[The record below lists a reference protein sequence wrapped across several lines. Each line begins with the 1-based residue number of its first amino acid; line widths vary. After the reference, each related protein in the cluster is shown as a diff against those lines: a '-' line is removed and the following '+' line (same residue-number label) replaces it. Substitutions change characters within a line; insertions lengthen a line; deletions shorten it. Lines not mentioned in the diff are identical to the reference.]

1 MQDKHPA
8 STSTDCKI
16 EEIKQALAL
25 LANGQYNKVVEGDN
39 EVSRDIKNAA
49 RALEAHAYDNLSQAV
64 QVAVNF
70 TTSMITIAGMVR
82 DVRLSSDRSQAA
94 ASATEEMVASVRSI
108 AQTAES
114 IAVDAEDVRMS
125 TAKGLESAERAVSS
139 MESISRAVEDAAGK
153 VDGLAQASAQIG
165 DIVLQIEAIAKQTNL
180 LALNATIEAARAG
193 AAGKGFAVV
202 ASEVKNLANQTA
214 KATVDIRNRIENLRT
229 EMAAIV
235 TSMQQGAEA
244 VGKGREVISAT
255 GDEIRH
261 VGDQIDHI
269 TQKLQEVSGILSQ
282 QSDASE
288 EVSSGIFAI
297 AGINRSNAHMINN
310 VLDYLKESS
319 KVIQNQMDT
328 LVKQGIDCAVVQVA
342 KSDHIAFKRRL
353 IETIVGRDNWK
364 SNEVPTCK
372 MCRLGKWY
380 YAQTDQR
387 LLNDPTFKAIEEPH
401 DRVHRFG
408 SASLKYY
415 ENNDLDGAMEELHK
429 TEEASLEI
437 LTLLDKL
444 CVNMRGG

>member
-1 MQDKHPA
+1 MHGTSPA
-8 STSTDCKI
+8 PGHADCKI
-16 EEIKQALAL
+16 GEIKQALAL
-25 LANGQYNKVVEGDN
+25 LADGQYNNVPEGSDDVGH
-39 EVSRDIKNAA
+39 ELKTAA
-49 RALEAHAYDNLSQAV
+49 RALEGHAYNNLTQAV

-70 TTSMITIAGMVR
+70 TTAMITIAGMVR

-94 ASATEEMVASVRSI
+94 AGATEEMVASVRSI

-114 IAVDAEDVRMS
+114 IADDAEDVRAS

-139 MESISRAVEDAAGK
+139 METISRAVEDAAGK

-193 AAGKGFAVV
+193 EAGKGFAVV

-235 TSMQQGAEA
+235 ASMQQGAEA
-244 VGKGREVISAT
+244 VGKGREVIFAT

-261 VGDQIDHI
+261 VGEQIGQI
-269 TQKLQEVSGILSQ
+269 THKLQDVSSILSQ
-282 QSDASE
+282 QSEASE

-297 AGINRSNAHMINN
+297 AGINRSNAHMIDN
-310 VLDYLKESS
+310 VLNYLKESS
-319 KVIQNQMDT
+319 NVIQNQMDT

-364 SNEVPTCK
+364 SGEVPTCK
-372 MCRLGKWY
+372 LCRLGKWY
-380 YAQTDQR
+380 YAQTDQH
-387 LLNDPTFKAIEEPH
+387 LINDPAFRAIEEPH

-408 SASLKYY
+408 AEALKHN

-429 TEEASLEI
+429 VEEASLEV
-437 LTLLDKL
+437 LRLLDKL
-444 CVNMRGG
+444 CENMRGR

>member
-1 MQDKHPA
+1 MHEV
-8 STSTDCKI
+8 STSGNSACKI
-16 EEIKQALAL
+16 DEIKQALAL
-25 LANGQYNKVVEGDN
+25 LADGQYNKVAEGSDDVGH
-39 EVSRDIKNAA
+39 ELKNAA
-49 RALEAHAYDNLSQAV
+49 RALEGNAYNNLMQAV

-70 TTSMITIAGMVR
+70 TTAMITIAGMVR
-82 DVRLSSDRSQAA
+82 DVRLSSERSQAA
-94 ASATEEMVASVRSI
+94 AGATEEMVASVRSI

-114 IAVDAEDVRMS
+114 IADDAEDVRAT

-139 MESISRAVEDAAGK
+139 METISRAVEDAAGK

-193 AAGKGFAVV
+193 EAGKGFAVV

-214 KATVDIRNRIENLRT
+214 KATVDIRTRIENLRT

-261 VGDQIDHI
+261 VGDQIDQI
-269 TQKLQEVSGILSQ
+269 TQKLQDVSSILTQ
-282 QSDASE
+282 QSEASE

-297 AGINRSNAHMINN
+297 AGINRSNAHMIDN
-310 VLDYLKESS
+310 VLNYLKESS

-342 KSDHIAFKRRL
+342 KSDHIAFKRRI
-353 IETIVGRDNWK
+353 IETIVGRDSWK
-364 SNEVPTCK
+364 SSEVPTCK
-372 MCRLGKWY
+372 LCRLGKWY
-380 YAQTDQR
+380 YAQTDQH
-387 LLNDPTFKAIEEPH
+387 LINDPAFRAIEEPH

-408 SASLKYY
+408 AEALKYN

-429 TEEASLEI
+429 VEEASLEV
-437 LTLLDKL
+437 LRLLDKL
-444 CVNMRGG
+444 CENMRSR